1 MQPSTEETTP
11 TVLPPLIGQLSVEVR
26 VTHHS
31 LRQRSSSHRGAL
43 RTLSLPR
50 ATASPPHSFQ
60 SLDANVGPG

>member
-43 RTLSLPR
+43 RTR
-50 ATASPPHSFQ
+50 VAASRHSFSATQ
-60 SLDANVGPG
+60 FPIAGRECWA